1 MVTGISGR
9 TRVCGIFGYPVEHSF
24 SPAMHN
30 AAFSALDM
38 DFVYVP
44 FPVEPASLPVAVE
57 AVKSLGMAGV
67 NVTIPHKQAVLPLL
81 DEITGEAR
89 LAGAVNTIIN
99 NSGRLVGDNTDGKGF
114 LRALKEKAGFTP
126 AGKTALVLGA
136 GGAARAVV
144 VQLALAGAE
153 KIFLSNRSK
162 KRADALAGLLA
173 AKANL
178 DVEVLPWPDGKEKTG
193 LAEAMQS
200 ADLVVQATPVGM
212 YPNDGST
219 IPLPYAMFRP
229 GQVACDLVYNPVETL
244 FLKGARQAGATAV
257 DGLGML
263 LYQGA
268 LAFEL
273 WTGSAAPLEVMRKA
287 LLEAVGGLFH
297 HS

>member
-9 TRVCGIFGYPVEHSF
+9 TRVCGIFGCPVEHSF

-30 AAFSALDM
+30 AAFSALGL

-44 FPVEPASLPVAVE
+44 FPVEPANLSSAVE

-81 DEITGEAR
+81 DEITEEAR
-89 LAGAVNTIIN
+89 LVGAVNTIVN
-99 NSGRLVGDNTDGKGF
+99 RSGRLVGDNTDGKGF
-114 LRALKEKAGFTP
+114 LRALKEKAGFIP
-126 AGKTALVLGA
+126 AGKAALILGA
-136 GGAARAVV
+136 GGAARAVA
-144 VQLALAGAE
+144 VQLALAGV
-153 KIFLSNRSK
+153 KKVFLSNRSE
-162 KRADALAGLLA
+162 KRADALASLLA
-173 AKANL
+173 AKAK
-178 DVEVLPWPDGKEKTG
+178 VEVAVVPWPDGKEKTC
-193 LAEAMQS
+193 LVEVMQS

-212 YPNDGST
+212 YPDDRST
-219 IPLPYAMFRP
+219 VPLPYAMFRP

-257 DGLGML
+257 EGLGML

-273 WTGSAAPLEVMRKA
+273 WTGVAAPVEVMRKA
-287 LLEAVGGLFH
+287 LLEAVCGLLH